1 MLVLI
6 SDLHITDLSTAFNVN
21 PEAFAILKDNILQTA
36 ANHQAKELHIVL
48 LGDILDLV
56 RTDYWLRSGIPMQ
69 DRPWGGTL
77 DPKTALNVNLDAVGR
92 QFQQILTDILAT
104 PTAQGL
110 ADMLSDLSK
119 EALPAKATYIVGN
132 HERMLWNLPALR
144 RQIQSALP
152 QIGTFARVLES
163 HEYATLARH
172 GHEWDVNCHGWEFRT
187 KVLAPGEQL
196 DRFAPEVYEVMTIGE
211 AVTAELMG
219 GLIYHAR
226 QQGASEPL
234 LTQLKDVNNLR
245 PTLDVFAWLQ
255 WLGSDRAIQQR
266 QLLYNALKA
275 SLEGL
280 LSSALA
286 ARWDD
291 LKPDLLVSGDLVDR
305 LQQVE
310 RLLLGSDFD
319 SFEGRVEVLRRLQQL
334 FPFLATEQDQ
344 LYAGAKREAVLQQ
357 AGISRGIQRV
367 VYGHTHRARHD
378 YLVSFP
384 DGSTQMYINT
394 GTFLPLIT
402 KAADGRSFASPLQ
415 MTMVYAY
422 REDEDTAHK
431 RPNTL
436 SLDIWNG
443 TRNKLYA

>member
-1 MLVLI
+1 MLILI

-21 PEAFAILKDNILQTA
+21 PEAFAILRDDILQAA
-36 ANHQAKELHIVL
+36 ANHQAKELHVVL
-48 LGDILDLV
+48 LGDIFDLV
-56 RTDYWLRSGIPMQ
+56 RTDYWLRSNIPMQ

-77 DPKTALNVNLDAVGR
+77 DPMTALNVNLNEVGR
-92 QFQQILTDILAT
+92 QFQQILTDILAS

-110 ADMLSDLSK
+110 ADMLNALSK
-119 EALPAKATYIVGN
+119 AAVPVRATYIVGN
-132 HERMLWNLPALR
+132 HDRILWNLPALR
-144 RQIQSALP
+144 QQIQSTLP
-152 QIGTFARVLES
+152 QISTFARLLES
-163 HEYATLARH
+163 PEYGTLARH

-187 KVLAPGEQL
+187 KVLAPAAPL
-196 DRFAPEVYEVMTIGE
+196 DRFAPEAYEVMAIGE

-219 GLIYHAR
+219 GLIFHAR
-226 QQGASEPL
+226 QQGVPDSL

-245 PTLDVFAWLQ
+245 PTLDVFAWLKWIGVDQ
-255 WLGSDRAIQQR
+255 TPQQR
-266 QLLYNALKA
+266 QFLYNALKA

-280 LSSALA
+280 LSSTLA

-310 RLLLGSDFD
+310 RFLLGPDFD

-334 FPFLATEQDQ
+334 FPFLAPDQDE
-344 LYAGAKREAVLQQ
+344 LYAGARQEAVFQQ
-357 AGISRGIQRV
+357 SGAGREIQRV

-394 GTFLPLIT
+394 GTYLPLIT
-402 KAADGRSFASPLQ
+402 RAADGRSFASALQ

-422 REDEDTAHK
+422 REDEDTARK
-431 RPNTL
+431 RPKTL
-436 SLDIWNG
+436 TLDIWNG